1 MARLSKTQ
9 IAAREEVKVR
19 VDKATQSTLA
29 ALGKLIEKHM
39 PGLIGAGAV
48 DTSFTIT
55 GFIKADGSAAA
66 RIEYQTKVSDGCSFA
81 LDDGQEEPPAPDEDI
96 PLKPRVNE
104 TLPIPK

>member
-9 IAAREEVKVR
+9 IEHREQTKVR
-19 VDKATQSTLA
+19 VEKATQSTLA

-66 RIEYQTKVSDGCSFA
+66 RIEYQTKVSDGCSFE
-81 LDDGQEEPPAPDEDI
+81 LDDGQSDEPPPVPQFGGAE
-96 PLKPRVNE
+96 
-104 TLPIPK
+104 